1 MPSFSKTSVF
11 PAGYFRATSAWLL
24 RERRDV
30 VARLTTLGAEMTRI
44 GFVTMHYRKIKQG
57 ESTLATEQRMG
68 FSVTAG
74 SSLARLV
81 QAYIATGGNPFNI
94 SGFLHP
100 ETSSFEA
107 QADGDVAVSQDYPGG
122 GVYSAMSAEYNEPHV
137 KSTAEVSP
145 SGDVVSVGDSD
156 ANETDPEAD
165 EGEVPKQAD
174 QTGYEGYPG
183 GYVGSSLGPSHRYF
197 PARQGGRVDR
207 GAWDHA
213 TVHRAMEDIRKW
225 ANKEI
230 RARLQDKEWRIIK
243 LSDCWEQLRMERDF
257 TLMEAFA
264 GQLDGLPVRDDLMVD
279 PQRLCQ
285 NVIADMYALLY
296 DVDESGLPTGFK
308 PNPGLGLLY
317 FAIPDVPEDMAGPMA

>member
-165 EGEVPKQAD
+165 EGEVTEAKKRVEAVDLMPPELRPLIEELGLPFRPSSWVPEGTIVVVPKDRTFVGVVNRATTKKLAGVVHNAARGIAIAQGTPPDELA
-174 QTGYEGYPG
+174 
-183 GYVGSSLGPSHRYF
+183 GSSLLDP
-197 PARQGGRVDR
+197 D
-207 GAWDHA
+207 
-213 TVHRAMEDIRKW
+213 
-225 ANKEI
+225 
-230 RARLQDKEWRIIK
+230 
-243 LSDCWEQLRMERDF
+243 
-257 TLMEAFA
+257 A
-264 GQLDGLPVRDDLMVD
+264 G
-279 PQRLCQ
+279 
-285 NVIADMYALLY
+285 
-296 DVDESGLPTGFK
+296 
-308 PNPGLGLLY
+308 
-317 FAIPDVPEDMAGPMA
+317 

>member
-1 MPSFSKTSVF
+1 MPSFSKMSVF

-30 VARLTTLGAEMTRI
+30 VARLVTLGSEMTRI
-44 GFVTMHYRKIKQG
+44 GFVTMHYRKVKQG
-57 ESTLATEQRMG
+57 ESSLATEQRIG

-100 ETSSFEA
+100 ESSDIKP
-107 QADGDVAVSQDYPGG
+107 QADGNVAVFQDYPGG
-122 GVYSAMSAEYNEPHV
+122 GVFSAMSAEYNEPYV
-137 KSTAEVSP
+137 ESLNASEKKEKKALEQ
-145 SGDVVSVGDSD
+145 
-156 ANETDPEAD
+156 PEQP
-165 EGEVPKQAD
+165 VQS
-174 QTGYEGYPG
+174 GYEGFPG
-183 GYVGSSLGPSHRYF
+183 GYVGTSLGASHRYF
-197 PARQGGRVDR
+197 PARQGGRLDR
-207 GAWDHA
+207 GAWDNA
-213 TVHRAMEDIRKW
+213 TVHRMMEDTRKW

-264 GQLDGLPVRDDLMVD
+264 GQLADIPGLDEFMVD

-285 NVIADMYALLY
+285 NVIADMYALIY
-296 DVDESGLPTGFK
+296 EVDESGLPVGFK
-308 PNPGLGLLY
+308 PSPSIGHLF
-317 FAIPDVPEDMAGPMA
+317 FAIPDVPEDMAGPMG

>member
-1 MPSFSKTSVF
+1 M
-11 PAGYFRATSAWLL
+11 
-24 RERRDV
+24 
-30 VARLTTLGAEMTRI
+30 
-44 GFVTMHYRKIKQG
+44 
-57 ESTLATEQRMG
+57 
-68 FSVTAG
+68 TAG

-137 KSTAEVSP
+137 QAP
-145 SGDVVSVGDSD
+145 N
-156 ANETDPEAD
+156 A
-165 EGEVPKQAD
+165 GEVGVAAPGEVATK
-174 QTGYEGYPG
+174 QTGYEAHPG
-183 GYVGSSLGPSHRYF
+183 GWVGSSLGPSHRYF
-197 PARQGGRVDR
+197 PARQGGRLDR
-207 GAWDHA
+207 GAWDHG
-213 TVHRAMEDIRKW
+213 TVHRMMEDTRKW